1 MRVVHYQILQQ
12 IGLVTKQNKTEGKMK
27 RKQAKKILLSY
38 KLLKYILVGIAFLLL
53 LVPISLTFYSK
64 IPFFPFVFFLLFF
77 VFIGHPV
84 FIKLF
89 YKKNIFCYSNN
100 DRKSIKYIIVPDI
113 IASLII
119 WLIYW
124 KPCSKLASIMIS
136 NILRG
141 N

>member
-1 MRVVHYQILQQ
+1 M
-12 IGLVTKQNKTEGKMK
+12 E
-27 RKQAKKILLSY
+27 RKQAKKILLNY

-53 LVPISLTFYSK
+53 LVPISLAFYSK
-64 IPFFPFVFFLLFF
+64 IPFFPFIFFLLFF

-84 FIKLF
+84 FMKLF

-100 DRKSIKYIIVPDI
+100 DRKSIKYIIIPDI

-124 KPCSKLASIMIS
+124 KPCLMLASIMIS
-136 NILRG
+136 NILG
-141 N
+141 DN